1 MPSASSLSL
10 ASNPTERWMSL
21 LRRCASGGFRVA
33 AARFGG
39 FLIAMTSRSK
49 KSLRAAEQHRADVAR
64 ARRRWIRQ
72 QGYLDTTRLVFID
85 ESAVTINMVRLRGRC
100 PRGERLISHVPQ
112 GAWKT
117 ITFVAA
123 LRHNKMVAPMRRA
136 NQRSSVRGL
145 YRAMLGTDA
154 QAWRHRGDRQP
165 SGPQSCRRQGCHR
178 GRRRDVTVSAA
189 VLAGPQPDR
198 DAVPQIQSIYAK
210 GRRANCRWSLPS
222 DTFVRA
228 NRQSRGMSKLLQT
241 CRLCVH
247 MTGICS

>member
-1 MPSASSLSL
+1 
-10 ASNPTERWMSL
+10 
-21 LRRCASGGFRVA
+21 
-33 AARFGG
+33 
-39 FLIAMTSRSK
+39 
-49 KSLRAAEQHRADVAR
+49 
-64 ARRRWIRQ
+64 
-72 QGYLDTTRLVFID
+72 
-85 ESAVTINMVRLRGRC
+85 
-100 PRGERLISHVPQ
+100 
-112 GAWKT
+112 
-117 ITFVAA
+117 
-123 LRHNKMVAPMRRA
+123 
-136 NQRSSVRGL
+136 
-145 YRAMLGTDA
+145 MLGTDA

-198 DAVPQIQSIYAK
+198 DAVQKIQSISAK

-247 MTGICS
+247 MTGICSKTQPPYLEGDPAATALADLGGARTVIVVPVLKDNDLVGTIGIYRQEVRPFTAKQIELVQSFAAQAVIAIENPRLLNELRESLQQQTATADVLKVISRSTFDLQVVLDTLV